1 MLSSESPEDAAEQKA
16 GRQTQTGKT
25 ESATSRAGVH
35 RRLAAAKR
43 ITSVNC
49 ELHTLRRTRSQADAV
64 ARKAAIDRRG
74 QGATTHANGVGVA
87 IIRADLD
94 GDDGV
99 LRCGYRDFG
108 R

>member
-35 RRLAAAKR
+35 RRLAAAKQ

-49 ELHTLRRTRSQADAV
+49 ELHTLRRTRSQVTLLLEKRQLTDA
-64 ARKAAIDRRG
+64 
-74 QGATTHANGVGVA
+74 
-87 IIRADLD
+87 
-94 GDDGV
+94 
-99 LRCGYRDFG
+99 G
-108 R
+108 REPQPMPMVSE